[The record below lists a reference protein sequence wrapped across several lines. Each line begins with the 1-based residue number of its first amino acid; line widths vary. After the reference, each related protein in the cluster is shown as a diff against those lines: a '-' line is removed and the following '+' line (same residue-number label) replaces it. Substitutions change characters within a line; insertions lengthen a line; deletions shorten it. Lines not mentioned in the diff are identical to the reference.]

1 MAKPKIFISSTYYDL
16 KHIRSAIENFI
27 DTLGYDSVLSEKGS
41 IAYNPDLPLD
51 KSCYR
56 EAENSDIFVII
67 IGGRY
72 GSPISE
78 SDSINKD
85 DFYERYESVT
95 KMEYE
100 SALKKDIPLYI
111 LIEKSVK
118 SEYETFKKNRTN
130 TSIKYAHVDS
140 INIFHFIDEIFQQNR
155 NNPVKEFDKHNEIED
170 WLRIQWAGLFQE
182 LINNRN
188 NQNEIASL
196 TSQIFELSNL
206 NKTLKRYMEE
216 LISET
221 PNDKGKELIE
231 KEEER
236 LNSSRTLQALKKTEI
251 VKDMTR
257 NERMTIEE
265 VVDIFKTSKTL
276 KKMAEKYALIV
287 KEDDKGKRLLDHWI
301 NHDNV
306 LKLFKEVTDI
316 LGIPELK
323 K

>member
-1 MAKPKIFISSTYYDL
+1 MAKPKIFVSSTYYDL
-16 KHIRSAIENFI
+16 KHIRSAMENFI
-27 DTLGYDSVLSEKGS
+27 DNLGYESVLSEKGS

-111 LIEKSVK
+111 LIDKSVK
-118 SEYETFKKNRTN
+118 SEYETFKKNRDN
-130 TSIKYAHVDS
+130 QSIKYAHVDS
-140 INIFHFIDEIFQQNR
+140 INIFHFIDKIFKQNR
-155 NNPVKEFDKHNEIED
+155 NNPVKEFEKHNEIED
-170 WLRIQWAGLFQE
+170 WLRNQWAGLFTD
-182 LINNRN
+182 LIRTRSKQAEISNLT
-188 NQNEIASL
+188 NQVS
-196 TSQIFELSNL
+196 ELSNL

-221 PNDKGKELIE
+221 PNDKGKKLIKE
-231 KEEER
+231 EEER
-236 LNSSRTLQALKKTEI
+236 LRYYRMIEKLKRAGAADDMRRTARI
-251 VKDMTR
+251 S
-257 NERMTIEE
+257 IEE
-265 VVDIFKTSKTL
+265 VVKIFKASKTL
-276 KKMAEKYALIV
+276 KELSEKYALV
-287 KEDDKGKRLLDHWI
+287 LKEDDRGKKLFDLWK
-301 NHDNV
+301 DN
-306 LKLFKEVTDI
+306 KDIKRMFKEVTDI
-316 LGIPELK
+316 LDLPELK
-323 K
+323 